1 MKIQVGPSLAEFK
14 EQMKAKVDAEAEAFR
29 HRFIT
34 PGSGQAMV
42 YLRKEQEA
50 LDWLDDNNAAAPHIA
65 AEAQAT
71 GRTMQQ
77 MAELVVQTAAQWRE
91 ISPAI
96 EALRQQHKTMID
108 AATSIPE
115 AQAAADVDWDQVVS

>member
-71 GRTMQQ
+71 GRTMQE
-77 MAELVVQTAAQWRE
+77 MAELVVQTAEAWRQL
-91 ISPAI
+91 SPQI
-96 EALRQQHKTMID
+96 EALRQYHKGLID
-108 AATSIPE
+108 AATSITE
-115 AQAAADVDWDQVVS
+115 ASSASEVQWEILVG